1 MTPDDPTRPD
11 PEEPARD
18 VPAEPAPPGAD
29 DDTAERE
36 VPAFGDAP
44 AAGAGDGPASGA
56 TADDA
61 PADDAPRPWPG
72 HVPPEDDEPPG
83 WGAEVGAGRTGAGR
97 GGWSPPGGPE
107 RPAYGW
113 DPRVPA
119 PPPRRLARSSS
130 DRVLG
135 GVAGGLG
142 RYFGLDPLIFRLA
155 FVLLVFAGGAGV
167 AVYALGWLFIPDDD
181 GRTAVGRSRWMT
193 ALGAVVLACAVLSLV
208 GGDPPFLGNGFG
220 LLPFALLAIVG
231 VALYRAS
238 RGGED
243 GAGRVLARVGLI
255 LILLAVA
262 GAGSVAAFLGAGVG
276 AGALIASAVI
286 ALGAALV
293 VTAFHGGARWL
304 VVPALALAFPAGLV
318 AAADVDLTGP
328 WGEREYRLASVSE
341 LKPRYEVG
349 AGEVRIDM
357 RDVDLPAGSTDVA
370 FDVGMGYVELL
381 VPPDAC
387 VASDIDIGVGYAGT
401 FGHGQGGFGV
411 DVDQRPVPP
420 SGAKT
425 LRVAADVGLGAIEVA
440 RSPEEL
446 HVGDRDRWR
455 ERERGRAPIIAAD
468 AACPRARS

>member
-1 MTPDDPTRPD
+1 
-11 PEEPARD
+11 
-18 VPAEPAPPGAD
+18 
-29 DDTAERE
+29 
-36 VPAFGDAP
+36 VPAFGEPP
-44 AAGAGDGPASGA
+44 AAGAGDDTAERDVPPAGEATSGGA
-56 TADDA
+56 PDDA
-61 PADDAPRPWPG
+61 PAGDWPG
-72 HVPPEDDEPPG
+72 HVPPAGDEPPAWTG
-83 WGAEVGAGRTGAGR
+83 EVGAGRTGAGR

-167 AVYALGWLFIPDDD
+167 AVYALGWLFIPDED
-181 GRTAVGRSRWMT
+181 GRAAVGRSRWMT
-193 ALGAVVLACAVLSLV
+193 AVGAIVLACAVLSLV
-208 GGDPPFLGNGFG
+208 GDPPFLGSGFG
-220 LLPFALLAIVG
+220 LLPFALLAVVG

-238 RGGED
+238 RGEEGT
-243 GAGRVLARVGLI
+243 GRVLARVGLALV
-255 LILLAVA
+255 LIGVA

-293 VTAFHGGARWL
+293 VSAFHGGARWL

-357 RDVDLPAGSTDVA
+357 RDVDLPAGTTDVA

-401 FGHGQGGFGV
+401 LGHEHGGFGV
-411 DVDQRPVPP
+411 DVDERPVPP

-425 LRVAADVGLGAIEVA
+425 LRIAADVGLGAIEVA

-455 ERERGRAPIIAAD
+455 ERNRGPITAAD
-468 AACPRARS
+468 VACPGAPS